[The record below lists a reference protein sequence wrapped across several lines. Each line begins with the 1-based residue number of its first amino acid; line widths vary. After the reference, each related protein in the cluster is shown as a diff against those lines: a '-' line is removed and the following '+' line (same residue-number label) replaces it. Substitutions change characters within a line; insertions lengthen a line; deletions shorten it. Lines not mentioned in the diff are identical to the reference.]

1 MNLIIAPFIALYTSV
16 FLLMAGV
23 GLLGTYLPLRLTVD
37 GLATQFIGFIMSAY
51 FLGMCIGALYCH
63 RLIRSVGHIRAF
75 AAFAATTTS
84 IVILHGLFM
93 SPVFWGVLR
102 FLAGLST
109 IGLYTVIESWLNECT
124 TPTLRGRVMSVYMFT
139 SYLGMSGSQYLLNIG
154 PVQDTRIFFIIS
166 LLLMLCIIPVVV
178 TRSIY
183 PELPYFDRFNMRNLV
198 RRAPVGMLGCFL
210 SGLIVGAFY
219 ATVPVFCHYIGLS
232 VAGLSI
238 VMSTTIIG
246 GLLLQWPVGVLS
258 DRFDRTY
265 MLASLCLAV
274 ALMSILIGLLA
285 EFSFF
290 LFLFFMILFGGLIFT
305 IYPVSIA
312 RAHDLFDA
320 DDIVPASSVL
330 LLCYCIGGTVGPIV
344 ATWTMLILQTGY
356 GLFAYCAAVSL
367 LSSIIIF
374 YLRKKEIITI
384 VATED
389 HSTFVPLKGTS
400 PAAVLIDPRIDIA
413 DEDNSPEQRYQQ
425 G

>member
-1 MNLIIAPFIALYTSV
+1 MNLIVAPFIALYASV

-37 GLATQFIGFIMSAY
+37 GIATQFIGFIMSAY
-51 FLGMCIGALYCH
+51 FFGMCIGALYCH

-75 AAFAATTTS
+75 AAFAVTTTS
-84 IVILHGLFM
+84 VVILHGLFI
-93 SPVFWGVLR
+93 SPILWAVLR

-124 TPTLRGRVMSVYMFT
+124 IPRLRGRVMSVYMFV
-139 SYLGMSGSQYLLNIG
+139 SYLGMAGSQYLLNIG
-154 PVQDTRIFFIIS
+154 PVQDTRILFIIS

-178 TRSIY
+178 TRSIH
-183 PELPYFDRFNMRNLV
+183 PELPHFDQFNMLHLI

-219 ATVPVFCHYIGLS
+219 ATIPVFCHDIGFS
-232 VAGLSI
+232 VEDLSI
-238 VMSTTIIG
+238 VMSATILG

-265 MLASLCLAV
+265 MLSALCLAV
-274 ALMSILIGLLA
+274 ALMSSVLGLI
-285 EFSFF
+285 EKNSFF
-290 LFLFFMILFGGLIFT
+290 TFLVFMILFGGLIFT

-330 LLCYCIGGTVGPIV
+330 LLCYCIGGTLGPV
-344 ATWTMLILQTGY
+344 AASLTMAGMRTGA
-356 GLFAYCAAVSL
+356 GFFAYCAAVSL
-367 LSSIIIF
+367 VSAIIIF
-374 YLRKKEIITI
+374 YLRKKEVITI
-384 VATED
+384 VAAED
-389 HSTFVPLKGTS
+389 RSAFVAMKGTS
-400 PAAVLIDPRIDIA
+400 PAAVFIDPRTNI
-413 DEDNSPEQRYQQ
+413 ED
-425 G
+425 GDGTL